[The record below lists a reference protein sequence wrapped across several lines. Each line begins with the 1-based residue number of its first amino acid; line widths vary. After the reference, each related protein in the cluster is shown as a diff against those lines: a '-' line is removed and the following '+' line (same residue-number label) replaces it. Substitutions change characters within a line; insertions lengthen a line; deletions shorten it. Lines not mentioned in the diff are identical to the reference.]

1 MLEYDVATEA
11 SKALSQS
18 NAGNLGALQDY
29 AVVWSKSLNKLLAFG
44 GRSNAT
50 AFNLNLYA
58 YTPSAGQWQVLE
70 TTGSSP
76 GGRAY
81 FCMVP
86 VYGGSKFVLFG
97 GYGPNPTLSDHSDVY
112 VLDFSNPATL
122 VWTMVAADQSPDYR
136 RRSPACA
143 VDHDLFIAWGGGTNG
158 VPVTKNTTM
167 IFNLKTN
174 QWITEF
180 TPVGDVPRPGSKN
193 LAGIIGGS
201 VGGVVCVA
209 AVAWVVYRRRSR
221 QHAQQQDYPME
232 GPGEESRN
240 SAQNQ
245 QLNPKNQ
252 SYVEL
257 NAMSTLDEPP
267 YKQSSRGPQ
276 SLRPGFAW
284 ERNTARQNP
293 QNLEHSQRF
302 SA

>member
-1 MLEYDVATEA
+1 
-11 SKALSQS
+11 
-18 NAGNLGALQDY
+18 
-29 AVVWSKSLNKLLAFG
+29 
-44 GRSNAT
+44 
-50 AFNLNLYA
+50 
-58 YTPSAGQWQVLE
+58 
-70 TTGSSP
+70 
-76 GGRAY
+76 
-81 FCMVP
+81 
-86 VYGGSKFVLFG
+86 
-97 GYGPNPTLSDHSDVY
+97 
-112 VLDFSNPATL
+112 
-122 VWTMVAADQSPDYR
+122 MVAADQPPDYR
-136 RRSPACA
+136 RGSPACA

-180 TPVGDVPRPGSKN
+180 APVGEVPRPGSKN

-221 QHAQQQDYPME
+221 QHEQQQDYPME

-240 SAQNQ
+240 SVQSQ

-252 SYVEL
+252 SCFEP
-257 NAMSTLDEPP
+257 NAMSTLDELP
-267 YKQSSRGPQ
+267 YNQSSRGPQ

-284 ERNTARQNP
+284 ERNAASQNP
-293 QNLEHSQRF
+293 QNPEHSQRF